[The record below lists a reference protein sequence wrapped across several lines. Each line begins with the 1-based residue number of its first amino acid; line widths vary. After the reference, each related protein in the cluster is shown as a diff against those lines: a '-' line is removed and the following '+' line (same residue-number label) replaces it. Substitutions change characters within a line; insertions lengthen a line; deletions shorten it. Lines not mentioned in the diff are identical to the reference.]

1 MSEIS
6 SQSHR
11 ILYCRCAYANTV
23 PQGVKDEVLQ
33 RLSYSGRP
41 FEAVSDLCEMSASR
55 DPRLKSIAE
64 GGGCVKIAA
73 CYPLAVKWLFH
84 AAGHPLPE
92 QGIEVV
98 NMRELSGEEATA
110 LLLDGNIASPTSSHP
125 SIHAE

>member
-6 SQSHR
+6 PQSHR

-33 RLSYSGRP
+33 RLSDAGRP

-64 GGGCVKIAA
+64 GSGCVRIAA
-73 CYPLAVKWLFH
+73 CYPRAVKWLFH

-98 NMRELSGEEATA
+98 NMRELSGEEAAA
-110 LLLDGNIASPTSSHP
+110 LLLDGNIASSTSSHT
-125 SIHAE
+125 SSHA